1 MRHIS
6 SETEQDPQG
15 TPWGEGYDAYRA
27 GSQEGDNPYPL
38 RSDSRKEWYAGF
50 DAAERTACETV
61 LTSYP
66 QQR

>member
-1 MRHIS
+1 MN
-6 SETEQDPQG
+6 TTQQQDPQG

-27 GSQEGDNPYPL
+27 GCSEEDNPYPL
-38 RSDSRKEWYAGF
+38 RSDNRREWYAGF

-66 QQR
+66 HRG